1 MGCLGHKAVEDKKND
16 RPNQEQKVEK
26 IEVQKKDD
34 EEKRKKDEEEK
45 RKRDEEEKRKKD
57 EEEAR
62 KKKEEEAK
70 KAKEEEGKITTK
82 GPLLDLPEDNI
93 ELVSFTSKTMN
104 LKRMQQL
111 ELIEHNNLRS
121 LHGTPPLI
129 LNEELNQIAQ
139 KYAEKIVKGNSL
151 THSKEKDRY
160 LKGKEGQWVGENLYG
175 YSSSDEVIYTI
186 GDMSKSWYDEIK
198 DYNFDTGKSTGV
210 TGHFT
215 QLIWKDTKEVGF
227 GVAFKG
233 NVVMS
238 VANYFPG
245 GNFNQST
252 TYKEQILKP
261 LPRKEKTSKELFNLE
276 SVKKNELE
284 ALNEIRRRHQ
294 VEPLELDEN
303 FCQLATKH
311 VENMAK
317 NLSFSTYIDSNGKWT
332 KWTCWQDIKLVKGAI
347 YKGGE
352 GVRKWYKKLKEY
364 DFDSKCA
371 KNKND
376 SFYVN
381 MGVALIIK
389 SFKKVGFGYCFRD
402 DNYLFM
408 VALFDGLVYNNNNGL
423 VFPAV

>member
-1 MGCLGHKAVEDKKND
+1 M
-16 RPNQEQKVEK
+16 
-26 IEVQKKDD
+26 
-34 EEKRKKDEEEK
+34 
-45 RKRDEEEKRKKD
+45 
-57 EEEAR
+57 
-62 KKKEEEAK
+62 
-70 KAKEEEGKITTK
+70 
-82 GPLLDLPEDNI
+82 
-93 ELVSFTSKTMN
+93 
-104 LKRMQQL
+104 
-111 ELIEHNNLRS
+111 
-121 LHGTPPLI
+121 HGVPPLI

-139 KYAEKIVKGNSL
+139 KYANKIVKGNTL
-151 THSKEKDRY
+151 VHSKDTDRY
-160 LKGKEGQWVGENLYG
+160 LKGKEGEWVGENLYG
-175 YSSSDEVIYTI
+175 SSSSGGIFYTC
-186 GDMSKSWYDEIK
+186 GDMSKSWYSEIK
-198 DYNFDTGKSTGV
+198 DYNFDTGESTGV

-227 GVAFKG
+227 GVAFNG
-233 NVVMS
+233 NQLMT
-238 VANYFPG
+238 VANYYPG

-261 LPRKEKTSKELFNLE
+261 LPKKEKTSKELFNLE

-317 NLSFSTYIDSNGKWT
+317 NLSFSSYVESDGKWT
-332 KWTCWQDIKLVKGAI
+332 KWTNWQDIKLVKGAN

-352 GVRKWYKKLKEY
+352 GVRKWYKKLEEY

-402 DNYLFM
+402 DSHLFI
-408 VALFDGLVYNNNNGL
+408 VALFDGLVYNNNDGL

>member
-1 MGCLGHKAVEDKKND
+1 MKY
-16 RPNQEQKVEK
+16 
-26 IEVQKKDD
+26 
-34 EEKRKKDEEEK
+34 RKKTTK
-45 RKRDEEEKRKKD
+45 KKKKDEEEKRKKD
-57 EEEAR
+57 EEEAK
-62 KKKEEEAK
+62 KKKEEETK
-70 KAKEEEGKITTK
+70 KPNEEEGKDTTK
-82 GPLLDLPEDNI
+82 GPLLNLPEDNI
-93 ELVSFTSKTMN
+93 ELVSFTQKTIN

-111 ELIEHNNLRS
+111 ELIEHNNLRN
-121 LHGTPPLI
+121 LHGVPPLI
-129 LNEELNQIAQ
+129 LNEELNQMAQ

-151 THSKEKDRY
+151 IHSKEKDRY

-175 YSSSDEVIYTI
+175 FSSSGDLIYTC

-198 DYNFDTGKSTGV
+198 DYNFDTGESTGV

-227 GVAFKG
+227 GVAF
-233 NVVMS
+233 NRNQLMT
-238 VANYFPG
+238 VANYYPG

-284 ALNEIRRRHQ
+284 TLNEIRRRHQ

-303 FCQLATKH
+303 FCKLATEH

-317 NLSFSTYIDSNGKWT
+317 NLSFSSYIDSNGKWT
-332 KWTCWQDIKLVKGAI
+332 KWTCWQDIKLVKGAN

-352 GVRKWYKKLKEY
+352 GVRKWYKKLKEF
-364 DFDSKCA
+364 DFDSQCA

-389 SFKKVGFGYCFRD
+389 SFTKVGFGYCFKD
-402 DNYLFM
+402 DNHLFI
-408 VALFDGLVYNNNNGL
+408 VALFNGLVYNKNDGL